1 MENLENEFN
10 KLQSTFNEG
19 KKYLI
24 GKNKDIKLSI
34 QSYEK
39 YLLNLEHL
47 YENLK
52 NNSNINNY
60 IDKLNSVYIVHI
72 IKLVKIFLLIPYYYK
87 AKLLCEKVL
96 EIDKNNIEIL
106 PSYIKCLHYFRKY
119 ELITEILNN
128 IKSEEN
134 EKIKELK
141 LKNIDRIKESKGE
154 YDLKTIFQNFKKNN
168 NYNLDLAEYT
178 SNNICIQKD
187 KLKGLVLLAKEEI
200 PKGTMI
206 IASKAIEYVPKN
218 NDNLIKIY
226 YQKEEYQKKL
236 ITKIIEKMNYCKE
249 DIPEIYELYDK
260 TNSELSLEERKQ
272 NYYKNISKK
281 SIDIPEKNLSG
292 IFSNAIATKLYLFDE
307 LDLLLGI
314 FYYPSFMSHSCIPN
328 TKILGIGN
336 FIFIFTE
343 RLIKK
348 NEEITTSYI
357 DCNEEYNKRQ
367 EKLKKFYGF
376 ECQCELCLSEKK
388 KFQEIPEIKNK
399 ISFYINELIDL
410 INNPNFEQKKYLDI
424 ANEITKF
431 VDDNNNNIS
440 NYEKG
445 ILFYNLFCL
454 WPYNDSYL
462 KNYNLLK
469 NGLES
474 LENEKIMQFNILKY
488 NYLLKMYKVN
498 YVFNEKLKDEIRQ
511 KMIILFSE
519 VLGNKEKEFIE
530 ILLDDLI
537 NFYTKNEDREIKGLK
552 LIKFKIFL

>member
-87 AKLLCEKVL
+87 AKLLCEKVF

-119 ELITEILNN
+119 ELITGILSN

-154 YDLKTIFQNFKKNN
+154 YDLKTIFQNLKKNK

-272 NYYKNISKK
+272 NYYKNLSKK

-424 ANEITKF
+424 AKEISKF

-440 NYEKG
+440 NYKKG

-474 LENEKIMQFNILKY
+474 LENEKIMQFNVLKY

-498 YVFNEKLKDEIRQ
+498 YVFNEKLKDEVKQ